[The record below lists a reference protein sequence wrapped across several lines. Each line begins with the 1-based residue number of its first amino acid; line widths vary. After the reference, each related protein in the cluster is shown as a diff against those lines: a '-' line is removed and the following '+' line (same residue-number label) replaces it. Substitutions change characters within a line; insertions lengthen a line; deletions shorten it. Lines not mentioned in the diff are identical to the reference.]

1 MENLT
6 DNRSCLLPD
15 FLIIGAGKSGTTSLD
30 NYLRQHPGLFLPPLK
45 EPNFFGYEMKEARD
59 FEDDNE
65 ELVNYNRSVTDIGS
79 YLSLFEGHK
88 PGQLK
93 GETSNSYLY
102 HPDAPARIKHYIPH
116 VKLIAILRQPA
127 ERLWSRYLH
136 LARDNR
142 LPSASFS
149 DCLDKKS
156 IWWRRNDLVAEGF
169 YFKNLSRFYS
179 WFPESQI
186 RVYLFEEFNK
196 SGEKVL
202 KDIFEFLEVDPTFE
216 PNLSVHFNESGF
228 IKYPR
233 LNKIIGINGV
243 FQRSA
248 KFLLGK
254 HYVAAKESLFLQKLI
269 TRVRKQNLSHPGIDE
284 NIRKALSTEVYG
296 DDIRQLQGLLKKD
309 LSKWLA

>member
-1 MENLT
+1 MENLM
-6 DNRSCLLPD
+6 DNKGYLLPE

-30 NYLRQHPGLFLPPLK
+30 NYLRQHPALFLPPMK
-45 EPNFFGYEMKEARD
+45 EPNFFGYEMRRAED
-59 FEDDNE
+59 FDGDSE

-102 HPDAPARIKHYIPH
+102 HREAPERIKHYVPN

-142 LPSASFS
+142 LPSPSFS
-149 DCLDKKS
+149 DCLDSKS
-156 IWWRRNDLVAEGF
+156 IWWKRNDLVPEGF
-169 YFKNLSRFYS
+169 YYKNLSRFYS

-186 RVYLFEEFNK
+186 RVYLFEEFNN
-196 SGEKVL
+196 SGDKVL
-202 KDIFEFLEVDPTFE
+202 RDIFEFLEVDPAFE
-216 PNLSVHFNESGF
+216 PNLEVHFNQSGF
-228 IKYPR
+228 IKHQN
-233 LNKIIGINGV
+233 LNKIIGIKGV

-248 KFLLGK
+248 KLLLGK
-254 HYVAAKESLFLQKLI
+254 YYSVAKENLFLQKLI
-269 TRVRKQNLSHPGIDE
+269 TGLRKRNLIHPHMDE
-284 NIRKALSTEVYG
+284 KIKKTLSTEVYG
-296 DDIRQLQGLLKKD
+296 EDMRQLQGLLKRD
-309 LSKWLA
+309 LSRWLA